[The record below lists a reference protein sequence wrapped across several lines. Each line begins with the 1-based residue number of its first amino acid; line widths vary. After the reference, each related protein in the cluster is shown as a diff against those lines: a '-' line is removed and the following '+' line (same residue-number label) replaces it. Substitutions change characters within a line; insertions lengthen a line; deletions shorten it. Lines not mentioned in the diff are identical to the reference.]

1 LRPMMTEFLYRGRTA
16 YDQLYVVLM
25 AVIKP

>member
-1 LRPMMTEFLYRGRTA
+1 LRPMMKEFLYRGGTT

-25 AVIKP
+25 AFIKP